1 MKTIT
6 ILFTIFFLFFQSTA
20 YSMSDSIENIKNF
33 SLLSEKLASSGM
45 PTQPEFELAQ
55 QSGYQHIIN
64 LIPGDF
70 SDEKV
75 SINALD
81 MSFDQIAVEWSEPTL
96 ADFQNFVR
104 LMQTY
109 KQDKVLVHC
118 RLNYRASAFA
128 YLYQTTQ
135 LGANESAAH
144 SQMLDIWQPNDTWLE
159 FINEVQEYYKTKNKK
174 RK

>member
-1 MKTIT
+1 
-6 ILFTIFFLFFQSTA
+6 
-20 YSMSDSIENIKNF
+20 MSASIENIKNF
-33 SLLSEKLASSGM
+33 SLLSETLASSGM
-45 PTQPEFELAQ
+45 PSQSEFELAQ

-75 SINALD
+75 SITALD
-81 MSFDQIAVEWSEPTL
+81 MSFDQISVDWSEPTL
-96 ADFQNFVR
+96 ADFQHFVR
-104 LMQTY
+104 LMKTY

-128 YLYQTTQ
+128 YLYRTTQ
-135 LGANESAAH
+135 LGKNESAAQ

-159 FINEVQEYYKTKNKK
+159 FINEVQEHYKSQNKKNK
-174 RK
+174 